1 MASLPNPKTITYE
14 EWLRMPEVQ
23 DATEEVVNAEI
34 RIMPPPKGKHA
45 AIVRRIRLSLERQL
59 DPDRVLVHDSQF
71 GLIISKHP
79 LTSRVP
85 DLAVFE
91 SDTVVEQDGY
101 VHSAPQLVVEV
112 LSPANTRRE
121 REEKIADYASI
132 GVPEVWV
139 VSLEAGT
146 VEVLYLAEGYLRSVQ
161 VLREGVLTPSH
172 FPAVKVEF
180 ARIWPE

>member
-1 MASLPNPKTITYE
+1 
-14 EWLRMPEVQ
+14 
-23 DATEEVVNAEI
+23 
-34 RIMPPPKGKHA
+34 MPPPEWKNA

-71 GLIISKHP
+71 GLIVSTQP

-91 SDTVVEQDGY
+91 SDTVVERDGY
-101 VHSAPQLVVEV
+101 IHSAPQLLVEV

-121 REEKIADYASI
+121 REEKLADYASI

-139 VSLEAGT
+139 VSPEART
-146 VEVLYLAEGYLRSVQ
+146 VEVLYREDGYLKRAQILAS
-161 VLREGVLTPSH
+161 GFLTPKL
-172 FPAVKVEF
+172 FPNVRVDIAG
-180 ARIWPE
+180 IWPD